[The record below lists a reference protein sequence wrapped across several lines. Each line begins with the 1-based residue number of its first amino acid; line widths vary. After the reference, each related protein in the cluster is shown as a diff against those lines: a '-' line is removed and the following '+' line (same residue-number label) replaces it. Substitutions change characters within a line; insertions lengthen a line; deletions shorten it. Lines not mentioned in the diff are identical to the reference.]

1 MTSRRTR
8 VLLLAVGLLL
18 VVAGCSSTGG
28 DAETPDVT
36 SAEATDAS
44 STTAPPATQQT
55 TATEQATTTLA
66 RQVEPLLTG
75 ANPLIQIT
83 PTEGVGLRP
92 MLSWEAIEGA
102 GSYFL
107 VVKDDAGSPYWAWDG
122 AETSVPLG
130 GALFPE
136 DIGNGPTIAQGYT
149 WSVSAYAADGTILA
163 ISGDRSLSP

>member
-18 VVAGCSSTGG
+18 VVAACSSTDG
-28 DAETPDVT
+28 DAETSDVT
-36 SAEATDAS
+36 SAATTDVS
-44 STTAPPATQQT
+44 STTAPSATQET
-55 TATEQATTTLA
+55 TPTEQATTTLA
-66 RQVEPLLTG
+66 PQAESLLTG
-75 ANPLIQIT
+75 ANPVIQIT

-92 MLSWEAIEGA
+92 MLSWEAIEDA

-107 VVKDDAGSPYWAWDG
+107 VVKDDAGAGYWAWEG
-122 AETSVPLG
+122 SETSIPLG
-130 GALFPE
+130 GAAFPD
-136 DIGNGPTIAQGYT
+136 DIGNGPTIAAGYT